1 MKRKIVYV
9 GIPYFTGLF
18 FASFL
23 NKSYDFSVMIIVLA
37 GIFVLKYVS
46 KFSSKELVVCTISF
60 IMAFSWFRVYQAFSY
75 EKVVS
80 YDGEVVTFS
89 GEISSVTEYGDD
101 KSSYL
106 LEGKIN
112 SKHNAKI
119 LYYGDSAMIDRS
131 DEITVVGTV
140 KMFENKYTFSAKDY
154 YDAKGIFLQFDKVET
169 VELSHNNDFSITN
182 AVLKYRENI
191 LHRIKQILPN
201 EEGDILI
208 GILFGDKSGL
218 SDSTQT
224 TLFRTGIGHVMSV
237 SGLHVVILS
246 SFLYL
251 LLNRTGFKNWQKFLI
266 IEIAMVLFAICS
278 GLSMSVIRAF
288 IMITLTGGSVLFFR
302 KADVLNSLCIA
313 VIIITLPSPFIIR
326 DASFLLSVS
335 GAFGI
340 GVFAQYMTKDMPV
353 EKRSQRLVKNIIAF
367 SLVTLFVLP
376 ISMLFFNETSIV
388 SPIANLI
395 LIPLCNVALIC
406 GLLVTITGGVG
417 IFAYPLLTVAGICCK
432 IVLGVSYILG
442 KIEYTHISLGYK
454 FLTISIIM
462 LTAFV
467 AVTFILFKKPKFIA
481 ISICISMLILIS
493 ESAIYR
499 ISQRDILKIA
509 VLGSGTNAAVVVSYN
524 GSVDIIDMSGGN
536 KSVDYVSKYIKSNG
550 FSEINTLC
558 ILNYPY
564 QSMTAYDEMLKLEK
578 VNNVILP
585 IGTYL
590 LDGVEV
596 CDNESK
602 MSDFDG
608 MNISY
613 NYYEIGFLN
622 TDCIEIKYNDF
633 TLKCFN
639 GETSTDATVC
649 VNYGKYV
656 EQNFNCAYL
665 AIMDKVV
672 DTVSD
677 NTTFIGE
684 NNLLFEVD
692 YDGNINVRRLENG

>member
-18 FASFL
+18 LASFL
-23 NKSYDFSVMIIVLA
+23 NKSYDFSVMIIVLL
-37 GIFVLKYVS
+37 GILVLKYLS
-46 KFSSKELVVCTISF
+46 KLTNKEVIVCTISF
-60 IMAFSWFRVYQAFSY
+60 IMAFSWFRVYQGFSY

-80 YDGEVVTFS
+80 YDGEMVTFS
-89 GEISSVTEYGDD
+89 GEISSITEYGDD

-106 LEGKIN
+106 LKGKIN
-112 SKHNAKI
+112 SNHNAKI
-119 LYYGDSAMIDRS
+119 LYYGDSAMIDKG
-131 DEITVVGTV
+131 DGITIVGTV
-140 KMFENKYTFSAKDY
+140 KTFENKYTFSAKDY

-169 VELSHNNDFSITN
+169 VELTHNNDFSITN

-191 LHRIKQILPN
+191 LHKIKQILPN

-246 SFLYL
+246 TFLYL
-251 LLNRTGFKNWQKFLI
+251 ILNRTGLRNWQKFLI

-326 DASFLLSVS
+326 DASFLLSVA

-340 GVFAQYMTKDMPV
+340 GVFAQYMTKSMPINNR
-353 EKRSQRLVKNIIAF
+353 KQRLVKNIIAF
-367 SLVTLFVLP
+367 SLVTLFVFP
-376 ISMLFFNETSIV
+376 VSMLFFNETSIV
-388 SPIANLI
+388 SPITNLI
-395 LIPLCNVALIC
+395 LIPFCNVALIC
-406 GLLVTITGGVG
+406 GLLVTMTSGIG

-432 IVLGVSYILG
+432 IVLGVSHFLG
-442 KIEYTHISLGYK
+442 KIEYTHISLGHR
-454 FLTISIIM
+454 FLSVSIIM
-462 LTAFV
+462 LTIFV
-467 AVTFILFKKPKFIA
+467 AVTFILFKNPKLIA
-481 ISICISMLILIS
+481 VSICISMLILIS
-493 ESAIYR
+493 ESTIYR
-499 ISQRDILKIA
+499 ISQNDILKIA
-509 VLGSGTNAAVVVSYN
+509 VLGSGTNVAIVVSYN

-550 FSEINTLC
+550 FNEINTLC
-558 ILNYPY
+558 IVNQPY

-578 VNNVILP
+578 VNDVILP
-585 IGTYL
+585 LGTYL
-590 LDGVEV
+590 LEGVEV
-596 CDNESK
+596 CDNEVK
-602 MSDFDG
+602 TSDFDG
-608 MNISY
+608 MNVSY
-613 NYYEIGFLN
+613 NDYEIDFYN
-622 TDCIEIKYNDF
+622 TNCIEITYNDF
-633 TLKCFN
+633 TLKCFK
-639 GETSTDATVC
+639 GEENTDATVC

-665 AIMDKVV
+665 VIMDEVGENI
-672 DTVSD
+672 SE
-677 NTTFIGE
+677 NTTFISE

>member
-9 GIPYFTGLF
+9 GVPYFTGLF
-18 FASFL
+18 LASFL
-23 NKSYDFSVMIIVLA
+23 NKSYDFSVMIIVLL
-37 GIFVLKYVS
+37 GILVLKYVS
-46 KFSSKELVVCTISF
+46 KFTNKEIIVCTVSL
-60 IMAFSWFRVYQAFSY
+60 IMAFSWFRVYQGFSY

-80 YDGEVVTFS
+80 YDGEMVVFS
-89 GEISSVTEYGDD
+89 GEINSITEYGDD

-106 LEGKIN
+106 LKGKIN
-112 SKHNAKI
+112 SNHNAKI
-119 LYYGDSAMIDRS
+119 LYYGDSAMIDRG
-131 DEITVVGTV
+131 DGITVVGTV
-140 KMFENKYTFSAKDY
+140 KMFENKYTFNAKDY

-169 VELSHNNDFSITN
+169 VELTHNNDFSITN
-182 AVLKYRENI
+182 AVLKYREDI
-191 LHRIKQILPN
+191 LHKIKQILPN

-246 SFLYL
+246 TFLYL
-251 LLNRTGFKNWQKFLI
+251 LLNLTGLRNWQKFLM

-340 GVFAQYMTKDMPV
+340 GVFAQYMTKNMPV
-353 EKRSQRLVKNIIAF
+353 ENRKQRLVKNIIAF

-376 ISMLFFNETSIV
+376 VSMLFFNETSIV
-388 SPIANLI
+388 SPIVNLI
-395 LIPLCNVALIC
+395 LIPLCNVTLIC

-417 IFAYPLLTVAGICCK
+417 IIAYPLLTVAGICCK
-432 IVLGVSYILG
+432 IVLGVSQFLG
-442 KIEYTHISLGYK
+442 KIEYTHISLGYR
-454 FLTISIIM
+454 FLSVSIIM
-462 LTAFV
+462 LTIFV

-481 ISICISMLILIS
+481 VSICISMLILIS
-493 ESAIYR
+493 ESTIYR

-509 VLGSGTNAAVVVSYN
+509 FLGSGTNVAIVVSYN

-536 KSVDYVSKYIKSNG
+536 KSVDYVSKYIKSSG

-558 ILNYPY
+558 IVNQPY
-564 QSMTAYDEMLKLEK
+564 QSMTSYDEMLKLEK

-585 IGTYL
+585 LGTYL
-590 LDGVEV
+590 LEGVEV
-596 CDNESK
+596 CDNK
-602 MSDFDG
+602 VKTSDYDG
-608 MNISY
+608 MNVSY
-613 NYYEIGFLN
+613 NDYEIEFYN
-622 TDCIEIKYNDF
+622 TNCIEIIYNDF
-633 TLKCFN
+633 TLKCFK
-639 GETSTDATVC
+639 GETDTNATVC

-665 AIMDKVV
+665 VIMDEVGENILE
-672 DTVSD
+672 

-692 YDGNINVRRLENG
+692 SSGNINVRRLENG